1 MAEAKRNATAILK
14 SSQPLASIPQ
24 DRKNNPAPTFFP
36 QEYGNHTDVRYSRL
50 VFEGDQGFTIR
61 AVGKPFQFSVKDTD
75 DQSLYRAKHRE
86 QIKKQP
92 FYQLTVDGFLRGV
105 GSNSCGPG
113 PAKHHIIEADKPLAY
128 SFMISL
134 DKVGDKN
141 V

>member
-1 MAEAKRNATAILK
+1 M
-14 SSQPLASIPQ
+14 
-24 DRKNNPAPTFFP
+24 
-36 QEYGNHTDVRYSRL
+36 
-50 VFEGDQGFTIR
+50 FEGDQGFTIR